1 MNSFRFVTSRN
12 SWDGYSFSMVQ
23 TPPNPLG
30 TRLSL
35 LSPGPGLELC
45 EKGEPDHLPPMC
57 PSTAPQCRAGDC
69 RDGPILLQYHGFLE
83 GNSLSSGY
91 VKRSSRVQVSEAPR
105 RRLPSCW
112 VDVQPRRH
120 DTPSS
125 EHASHLKLSTTPG
138 ARAHNCE
145 H

>member
-1 MNSFRFVTSRN
+1 MNSFRFVTSRI
-12 SWDGYSFSMVQ
+12 SWDGNSFSMVQ

-69 RDGPILLQYHGFLE
+69 RDGPILFTVSRFLR
-83 GNSLSSGY
+83 G
-91 VKRSSRVQVSEAPR
+91 
-105 RRLPSCW
+105 
-112 VDVQPRRH
+112 
-120 DTPSS
+120 
-125 EHASHLKLSTTPG
+125 KLSKFGLRQAIFSGPG
-138 ARAHNCE
+138 ERSTEETAP
-145 H
+145 